1 MASHASDLV
10 TLQKTSTTKADNILA
25 RLNDKNLFGD
35 TMDLLVMFR
44 ALELVSRVPG
54 GETVINLMNL
64 GSVDTGLHRDG
75 NKIIQGFNL
84 VLGMS
89 QDEVGLPLR
98 DAAAVKGF
106 REIFE
111 RGETCGVSPVRH
123 REEGMKVQKLLWDE
137 TVTVFRNYLPESSLR
152 ELLGL

>member
-1 MASHASDLV
+1 
-10 TLQKTSTTKADNILA
+10 
-25 RLNDKNLFGD
+25 
-35 TMDLLVMFR
+35 MDLLVMFR

-54 GETVINLMNL
+54 GETFINLMNL

-84 VLGMS
+84 VLGRS
-89 QDEVGLPLR
+89 QDEVGLLLR

-152 ELLGL
+152 GLLGL

>member
-1 MASHASDLV
+1 
-10 TLQKTSTTKADNILA
+10 
-25 RLNDKNLFGD
+25 
-35 TMDLLVMFR
+35 MFR

-54 GETVINLMNL
+54 GETFINLMNL

-84 VLGMS
+84 VLGRS
-89 QDEVGLPLR
+89 QDEVGLLLR

-111 RGETCGVSPVRH
+111 RGETCGVSPVRHRCVEKEKFTYCRVSAFGH

-152 ELLGL
+152 GLLGL